1 MSDDAGTDFYRGR
14 VVWGLDPATTISPL
28 LAQDTVCVSVVFGML
43 TRAAVP
49 VFSLSLL
56 LTAGVGEAQNWGWG
70 WGAQQKQKHPETYQQ
85 RQKYQSNQEF
95 YYDYDEDEYYDGEQ
109 R

>member
-1 MSDDAGTDFYRGR
+1 
-14 VVWGLDPATTISPL
+14 
-28 LAQDTVCVSVVFGML
+28 ML

-70 WGAQQKQKHPETYQQ
+70 WGAQQKQKQKHPETYQL
-85 RQKYQSNQEF
+85 RQKHQSNQEF
-95 YYDYDEDEYYDGEQ
+95 YYDYDEENYYDGEQ